1 MKCLTEYC
9 PVAQMIAGGPDVMLP
24 DPSNPFNPWS
34 FSVFTTDGTD
44 LVDEALRKRDHGPD

>member
-1 MKCLTEYC
+1 
-9 PVAQMIAGGPDVMLP
+9 MIAGGPDVMLP